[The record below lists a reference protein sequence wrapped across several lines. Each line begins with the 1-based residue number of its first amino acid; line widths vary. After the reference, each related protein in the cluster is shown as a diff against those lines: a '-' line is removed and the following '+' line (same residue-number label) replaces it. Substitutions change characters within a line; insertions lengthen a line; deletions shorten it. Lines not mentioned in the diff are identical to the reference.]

1 MLETTLKTEFIPGT
15 NLSDSLACADWRFL
29 LPTLEV
35 DNVLCVGSPTVR
47 VLAVLAA
54 MSHVV
59 YVVCENELQAVEIDE
74 QRRNADWENII
85 VVQVGRCADLPFL
98 AGTIDLI
105 HVTKAQNQTTTLRN
119 RALHSEFGRILK
131 PDGVI
136 YFEVQRVAVDFV
148 CRNFLK
154 NLSKQGLEAS
164 NQFWLAPLRGEF
176 SIALPV
182 EDSTISTYV
191 FRNVMYGRSA
201 KKRLLSHAGRV
212 LSRVGLVGHLAPRRS
227 ILLKRSGRNGYPG
240 KLPEYIAD
248 MADRAGIDVSHYRF
262 GLSCH
267 GKYNSNKV
275 IFFLFDQERKTP
287 KVVIKMTRSPDL
299 NHRLENEYRVLL
311 QLNEEGYIDQATFP
325 QPLFFGYHNKLSLL
339 GLKAVEGAPFR
350 ARTAA
355 TPGCPI
361 AGNAIDRIVQLGTSS
376 ANRHVASADKVAR
389 ALAELLDRFD
399 EIYGLGKRER
409 GFLTEQLHT
418 IGCSRRDFPLV
429 FQHGDPGTWNI
440 MVSEESKAIFID
452 WEAGEPKGMPLW
464 DLFYFFRT
472 YASWVS
478 RMQGSR
484 DALEIFSQHFLS
496 SSELS
501 AMLMEVTNQYCTKI
515 GLDKR
520 LVKPLFYTCW
530 IQRALKEAT
539 RLTKASLQN
548 GHYANLLRLNI
559 ENRNA
564 PPLVSLFSLN
574 S

>member
-15 NLSDSLACADWRFL
+15 NLSDNLACADWRFL
-29 LPTLEV
+29 LPTLAV
-35 DNVLCVGSPTVR
+35 DKILCVGSPTDR
-47 VLAVLAA
+47 VLAVLSA
-54 MSHVV
+54 MSRFV
-59 YVVCENELQAVEIDE
+59 YVVCENELQVVQIDK
-74 QRRNADWENII
+74 QRRKFGWENIL
-85 VVQVGRCADLPFL
+85 VVHVGRIFDLPLL

-105 HVTKAQNQTTTLRN
+105 QVTNGQRLKTTLRN
-119 RALHSEFGRILK
+119 RSLQAEFGRVLK
-131 PDGVI
+131 PDGVV
-136 YFEVQRVAVDFV
+136 YFELQSPAVGFV
-148 CRNFLK
+148 SRNFLK
-154 NLSKQGLEAS
+154 DLSKQGFETS

-191 FRNVMYGRSA
+191 FKNVMYGRSA
-201 KKRLLSHAGRV
+201 KKRALSRAGRV
-212 LSRVGLVGHLAPRRS
+212 LSKVGLVGHIAPRRS

-240 KLPEYIAD
+240 ELPEYIAD
-248 MADRAGIDVSHYRF
+248 IADRAGIDVSHYRF

-275 IFFLFDQERKTP
+275 IFFLFDQESKTP
-287 KVVIKMTRSPDL
+287 KVVIKMTRSPEL

-325 QPLFFGYHNKLSLL
+325 QPLFFGYHNELSLL

-350 ARTAA
+350 TRTAA

-361 AGNAIDRIVQLGTSS
+361 AGNAIDRIVQLGTSP
-376 ANRHVASADKVAR
+376 ANRYVASADKVAE
-389 ALAELLDRFD
+389 ALTELLDRFD
-399 EIYGLGKRER
+399 DIYGLGKRER
-409 GFLTEQLHT
+409 VFLTEQLHT
-418 IGCSRRDFPLV
+418 LGCSTTDFPLV

-440 MVSEESKAIFID
+440 MVSEKSKAIFID
-452 WEAGEPKGMPLW
+452 WEAGEPQGMPLW

-484 DALEIFSQHFLS
+484 DALKIFSQHFLS
-496 SSELS
+496 PSELS
-501 AMLMEVTNQYCTKI
+501 AMLIEVTNQYCIKI

-539 RLTKASLQN
+539 RLTKDSLQS